1 MSPLK
6 TPNMTFAAIA
16 LVAFCLS
23 VSANGFQPGEYDEE
37 ALRLLRTMS
46 VAIPL
51 RTTSLPKTAPDFA
64 VEKHAGL
71 AWNEAV
77 AEANSRFGQRQPER
91 AAFLRKYLGKGSP
104 EVQLGELQLPV
115 SGMSVG
121 TGSGTSRGF
130 VFGPADKPTATIT
143 VWVAQGQLIG
153 EPTLGLTTATIE
165 GVVYSNLVFDL
176 SDHLISAN
184 RQLPPNSNGATLTV
198 GQNTSGSGGVN
209 FFWVRISAPGGASES
224 INYTPD
230 LVIRERS
237 VSTPGHLDFR
247 EVYEN
252 GILRRRMHYNK
263 RQVEG
268 GTQSYIEREER
279 FP

>member
-1 MSPLK
+1 
-6 TPNMTFAAIA
+6 MTLAAIS

-23 VSANGFQPGEYDEE
+23 ATANGFQPGEHDKE
-37 ALRLLRTMS
+37 ALRLLRAMS

-51 RTTSLPKTAPDFA
+51 RTTSLPKIAPDFA
-64 VEKHAGL
+64 VEKDAGL
-71 AWNEAV
+71 AWNEVVAV
-77 AEANSRFGQRQPER
+77 ANSRFGQRQPER

-104 EVQLGELQLPV
+104 EVQLGELQLSV
-115 SGMSVG
+115 SGMSTR
-121 TGSGTSRGF
+121 TGGGASRGF
-130 VFGPADKPTATIT
+130 VFGPVAKPTATIT
-143 VWVAQGQLIG
+143 VWIAQDQLID

-184 RQLPPNSNGATLTV
+184 RQLPPNANGATLSV
-198 GQNTSGSGGVN
+198 GQNTSGAGGVN
-209 FFWVRISAPGGASES
+209 FFWVQISAPGGASES

-230 LVIRERS
+230 LVIRERW
-237 VSTPGHLDFR
+237 VNAPGQLDFR

-252 GILRRRMHYNK
+252 GILRKRVHYNK

-268 GTQSYIEREER
+268 GTQSYIEREEK